1 MNEETEQRTAGYIT
15 LPFAV
20 LDGWVGQNAQYL
32 KWWTLLRREASWT
45 DKTVWYNHQQV
56 YLQARQVIVTVNSL
70 VKQWQVSKPTV
81 IHFLQR
87 LEHEKLIERQ
97 TDSRKTIITITPLGW
112 ADSEVKQEVT
122 PAVKVDHDV
131 DHQTYRQPLP
141 PIYNKEK
148 NIIASG
154 GARTREEEVANHDF
168 DEIISF
174 FNQQM
179 KGKGIQQ
186 VAIITSERRQ
196 AFERL
201 VSQTGVNKDTLK
213 QAIKNAAESD
223 FLNGKGPK
231 GWVASFD
238 WMMMPQNF
246 QKVLENNYRNKPVT
260 QQVQYGTTDGYQ
272 DPRRGVEASRTSS
285 YASGYDR
292 PIKKLAHF
300 LTDGGD
306 NRFMIVLDG
315 STATGKT
322 TLMTAMRQALRWLT
336 DHRLVSDDV
345 GLRILDA
352 TKICTLMD
360 SSRDWNELL
369 SWPSYLGIED
379 LGCEPA
385 EILRWGNPLYPVR
398 ELITE
403 RYKLRLPMVVSTN
416 LDSDQLREHLGLR
429 IVSRMNEMAFY
440 IHFENEDFR
449 KLAWYSHHPEAKN

>member
-1 MNEETEQRTAGYIT
+1 MSSEETEQRTAGYIT
-15 LPFAV
+15 LPLAV

-32 KWWTLLRREASWT
+32 KWWTQLRREASWT
-45 DKTVWYNHQQV
+45 DKTVWYNRQQV
-56 YLQARQVIVTVNSL
+56 YLLARQVIVTVNSL

-87 LEHEKLIERQ
+87 LESEKLIERQ

-112 ADSEVKQEVT
+112 ADSEVKQEV
-122 PAVKVDHDV
+122 ASVVKVEHDV
-131 DHQTYRQPLP
+131 DRQPYHQPLP
-141 PIYNKEK
+141 PIINNKEK

-201 VSQTGVNKDTLK
+201 MSQTGVNKDSVK

-238 WMMMPQNF
+238 WMMIPQNF
-246 QKVLENNYRNKPVT
+246 QKVLENNYRNKPVI

-292 PIKKLAHF
+292 PL
-300 LTDGGD
+300 
-306 NRFMIVLDG
+306 
-315 STATGKT
+315 
-322 TLMTAMRQALRWLT
+322 
-336 DHRLVSDDV
+336 
-345 GLRILDA
+345 
-352 TKICTLMD
+352 
-360 SSRDWNELL
+360 
-369 SWPSYLGIED
+369 
-379 LGCEPA
+379 
-385 EILRWGNPLYPVR
+385 
-398 ELITE
+398 
-403 RYKLRLPMVVSTN
+403 
-416 LDSDQLREHLGLR
+416 
-429 IVSRMNEMAFY
+429 
-440 IHFENEDFR
+440 
-449 KLAWYSHHPEAKN
+449 

>member
-15 LPFAV
+15 LPLAV

-32 KWWTLLRREASWT
+32 KWWTQLRREASWT

-112 ADSEVKQEVT
+112 ADSEVKPEVT
-122 PAVKVDHDV
+122 PAVKVDHQSY
-131 DHQTYRQPLP
+131 HQTYRQPLP
-141 PIYNKEK
+141 PIINNKEI

-154 GARTREEEVANHDF
+154 GARPREEEVANHDF

-201 VSQTGVNKDTLK
+201 MSQTGVNKDTLK

-246 QKVLENNYRNKPVT
+246 QKVLENNYRNKPVR

-292 PIKKLAHF
+292 PL
-300 LTDGGD
+300 
-306 NRFMIVLDG
+306 
-315 STATGKT
+315 
-322 TLMTAMRQALRWLT
+322 
-336 DHRLVSDDV
+336 
-345 GLRILDA
+345 
-352 TKICTLMD
+352 
-360 SSRDWNELL
+360 
-369 SWPSYLGIED
+369 
-379 LGCEPA
+379 
-385 EILRWGNPLYPVR
+385 
-398 ELITE
+398 
-403 RYKLRLPMVVSTN
+403 
-416 LDSDQLREHLGLR
+416 
-429 IVSRMNEMAFY
+429 
-440 IHFENEDFR
+440 
-449 KLAWYSHHPEAKN
+449 

>member
-1 MNEETEQRTAGYIT
+1 MSSEETEQRTAGYIT
-15 LPFAV
+15 LPLAV

-32 KWWTLLRREASWT
+32 KWWTQLRREASWT
-45 DKTVWYNHQQV
+45 GKTVWHNRQQV

-87 LEHEKLIERQ
+87 LESEKLIERQ

-112 ADSEVKQEVT
+112 ADSEVKQEV
-122 PAVKVDHDV
+122 ASVVKVEHDV
-131 DHQTYRQPLP
+131 DRQPYHQPLP
-141 PIYNKEK
+141 PIINNKEK

-201 VSQTGVNKDTLK
+201 MSQTGVNKDSVK

-238 WMMMPQNF
+238 WMMIPQNF

-292 PIKKLAHF
+292 PL
-300 LTDGGD
+300 
-306 NRFMIVLDG
+306 
-315 STATGKT
+315 
-322 TLMTAMRQALRWLT
+322 
-336 DHRLVSDDV
+336 
-345 GLRILDA
+345 
-352 TKICTLMD
+352 
-360 SSRDWNELL
+360 
-369 SWPSYLGIED
+369 
-379 LGCEPA
+379 
-385 EILRWGNPLYPVR
+385 
-398 ELITE
+398 
-403 RYKLRLPMVVSTN
+403 
-416 LDSDQLREHLGLR
+416 
-429 IVSRMNEMAFY
+429 
-440 IHFENEDFR
+440 
-449 KLAWYSHHPEAKN
+449 

>member
-15 LPFAV
+15 LPLAV

-32 KWWTLLRREASWT
+32 KWWTQLRREASWT

-87 LEHEKLIERQ
+87 LESEKLIERQ

-112 ADSEVKQEVT
+112 ADSEVKQEV
-122 PAVKVDHDV
+122 ASVVKVEHDV

-141 PIYNKEK
+141 PIINNKEK

-154 GARTREEEVANHDF
+154 GARTREEEVANNDF

-186 VAIITSERRQ
+186 VAIITLERRQ

-201 VSQTGVNKDTLK
+201 MSQTGVNKDTLK

-238 WMMMPQNF
+238 WMMIPQNF

-292 PIKKLAHF
+292 PL
-300 LTDGGD
+300 
-306 NRFMIVLDG
+306 
-315 STATGKT
+315 
-322 TLMTAMRQALRWLT
+322 
-336 DHRLVSDDV
+336 
-345 GLRILDA
+345 
-352 TKICTLMD
+352 
-360 SSRDWNELL
+360 
-369 SWPSYLGIED
+369 
-379 LGCEPA
+379 
-385 EILRWGNPLYPVR
+385 
-398 ELITE
+398 
-403 RYKLRLPMVVSTN
+403 
-416 LDSDQLREHLGLR
+416 
-429 IVSRMNEMAFY
+429 
-440 IHFENEDFR
+440 
-449 KLAWYSHHPEAKN
+449 

>member
-15 LPFAV
+15 LPLAV

-32 KWWTLLRREASWT
+32 KWWTQLRREASWT

-112 ADSEVKQEVT
+112 ADSEVKPEVT
-122 PAVKVDHDV
+122 PAVKVDHQSY
-131 DHQTYRQPLP
+131 HQSYHQPLP
-141 PIYNKEK
+141 PIINNKEK

-174 FNQQM
+174 FNEQM

-201 VSQTGVNKDTLK
+201 MSQTGVNKECVK
-213 QAIKNAAESD
+213 QAIKNASESD

-238 WMMMPQNF
+238 WMMVPQNF
-246 QKVLENNYRNKPVT
+246 QKVLENNYRNKPVI

-292 PIKKLAHF
+292 PL
-300 LTDGGD
+300 
-306 NRFMIVLDG
+306 
-315 STATGKT
+315 
-322 TLMTAMRQALRWLT
+322 
-336 DHRLVSDDV
+336 
-345 GLRILDA
+345 
-352 TKICTLMD
+352 
-360 SSRDWNELL
+360 
-369 SWPSYLGIED
+369 
-379 LGCEPA
+379 
-385 EILRWGNPLYPVR
+385 
-398 ELITE
+398 
-403 RYKLRLPMVVSTN
+403 
-416 LDSDQLREHLGLR
+416 
-429 IVSRMNEMAFY
+429 
-440 IHFENEDFR
+440 
-449 KLAWYSHHPEAKN
+449 

>member
-1 MNEETEQRTAGYIT
+1 MSSEETEQRTAGYIT
-15 LPFAV
+15 LPLAV

-32 KWWTLLRREASWT
+32 KWWTQLRREASWT
-45 DKTVWYNHQQV
+45 DKMVWYNHQQV

-87 LEHEKLIERQ
+87 LESEKLIERQ
-97 TDSRKTIITITPLGW
+97 IDSRKTIITITPLGW

-122 PAVKVDHDV
+122 PAVKVEHDV

-141 PIYNKEK
+141 PIINNKEI
-148 NIIASG
+148 NILASG
-154 GARTREEEVANHDF
+154 GARTREEEVANKDF

-201 VSQTGVNKDTLK
+201 MSQTGVNKECVK
-213 QAIKNAAESD
+213 QAIKNASESD

-292 PIKKLAHF
+292 PL
-300 LTDGGD
+300 
-306 NRFMIVLDG
+306 
-315 STATGKT
+315 
-322 TLMTAMRQALRWLT
+322 
-336 DHRLVSDDV
+336 
-345 GLRILDA
+345 
-352 TKICTLMD
+352 
-360 SSRDWNELL
+360 
-369 SWPSYLGIED
+369 
-379 LGCEPA
+379 
-385 EILRWGNPLYPVR
+385 
-398 ELITE
+398 
-403 RYKLRLPMVVSTN
+403 
-416 LDSDQLREHLGLR
+416 
-429 IVSRMNEMAFY
+429 
-440 IHFENEDFR
+440 
-449 KLAWYSHHPEAKN
+449 

>member
-1 MNEETEQRTAGYIT
+1 MNEETEQRTTGYIT
-15 LPFAV
+15 LPLAV

-32 KWWTLLRREASWT
+32 KWWTQLRREASWT

-87 LEHEKLIERQ
+87 LESEKLIERQ
-97 TDSRKTIITITPLGW
+97 TDTRKTIITITSLGW

-122 PAVKVDHDV
+122 PAVKVEHDV

-141 PIYNKEK
+141 PIINNKEK

-201 VSQTGVNKDTLK
+201 MSQTGVNKDTLK

-246 QKVLENNYRNKPVT
+246 QKVLENNYRNKPVI

-292 PIKKLAHF
+292 PL
-300 LTDGGD
+300 
-306 NRFMIVLDG
+306 
-315 STATGKT
+315 
-322 TLMTAMRQALRWLT
+322 
-336 DHRLVSDDV
+336 
-345 GLRILDA
+345 
-352 TKICTLMD
+352 
-360 SSRDWNELL
+360 
-369 SWPSYLGIED
+369 
-379 LGCEPA
+379 
-385 EILRWGNPLYPVR
+385 
-398 ELITE
+398 
-403 RYKLRLPMVVSTN
+403 
-416 LDSDQLREHLGLR
+416 
-429 IVSRMNEMAFY
+429 
-440 IHFENEDFR
+440 
-449 KLAWYSHHPEAKN
+449 

>member
-15 LPFAV
+15 LPLAV

-32 KWWTLLRREASWT
+32 KWWTQLRREASWT
-45 DKTVWYNHQQV
+45 GKTVWYNRQQV

-87 LEHEKLIERQ
+87 LESEKLIERQ

-112 ADSEVKQEVT
+112 ADSEVKSEVT
-122 PAVKVDHDV
+122 PVVKVDHDV
-131 DHQTYRQPLP
+131 DHQSYRQPLP
-141 PIYNKEK
+141 PIINNKEK

-154 GARTREEEVANHDF
+154 GARTREEVANRCEMEEVRCLKDNDKDSF
-168 DEIISF
+168 DEIVAY

-201 VSQTGVNKDTLK
+201 MSQTGVNKDTLK

-292 PIKKLAHF
+292 PL
-300 LTDGGD
+300 
-306 NRFMIVLDG
+306 
-315 STATGKT
+315 
-322 TLMTAMRQALRWLT
+322 
-336 DHRLVSDDV
+336 
-345 GLRILDA
+345 
-352 TKICTLMD
+352 
-360 SSRDWNELL
+360 
-369 SWPSYLGIED
+369 
-379 LGCEPA
+379 
-385 EILRWGNPLYPVR
+385 
-398 ELITE
+398 
-403 RYKLRLPMVVSTN
+403 
-416 LDSDQLREHLGLR
+416 
-429 IVSRMNEMAFY
+429 
-440 IHFENEDFR
+440 
-449 KLAWYSHHPEAKN
+449 

>member
-15 LPFAV
+15 LPLAV

-32 KWWTLLRREASWT
+32 KWWTQLRREASWT
-45 DKTVWYNHQQV
+45 DKTVWYNRQQV
-56 YLQARQVIVTVNSL
+56 YLQARQVTVTVNSL

-87 LEHEKLIERQ
+87 LESEKLIERQ

-112 ADSEVKQEVT
+112 ADSEVKQEV
-122 PAVKVDHDV
+122 ASVVKVDHDI
-131 DHQTYRQPLP
+131 DRQTYHQPLP
-141 PIYNKEK
+141 PIINNKEK

-179 KGKGIQQ
+179 KGKGIQP

-201 VSQTGVNKDTLK
+201 MSQTGVNKECVK
-213 QAIKNAAESD
+213 QAIKNASESD

-238 WMMMPQNF
+238 WMMIPQNF
-246 QKVLENNYRNKPVT
+246 QKVLENNYRNKPVI

-292 PIKKLAHF
+292 PL
-300 LTDGGD
+300 
-306 NRFMIVLDG
+306 
-315 STATGKT
+315 
-322 TLMTAMRQALRWLT
+322 
-336 DHRLVSDDV
+336 
-345 GLRILDA
+345 
-352 TKICTLMD
+352 
-360 SSRDWNELL
+360 
-369 SWPSYLGIED
+369 
-379 LGCEPA
+379 
-385 EILRWGNPLYPVR
+385 
-398 ELITE
+398 
-403 RYKLRLPMVVSTN
+403 
-416 LDSDQLREHLGLR
+416 
-429 IVSRMNEMAFY
+429 
-440 IHFENEDFR
+440 
-449 KLAWYSHHPEAKN
+449 

>member
-15 LPFAV
+15 LPLAV

-32 KWWTLLRREASWT
+32 KWWTQLRREASWT

-87 LEHEKLIERQ
+87 LESEKLIERQ
-97 TDSRKTIITITPLGW
+97 ADSRKTIITITPLGW
-112 ADSEVKQEVT
+112 ADSEVKQEVA
-122 PAVKVDHDV
+122 PVVKVDHDA
-131 DHQTYRQPLP
+131 DHQSYHQPLP
-141 PIYNKEK
+141 PIINNKEK

-154 GARTREEEVANHDF
+154 GARTREEEVANKDF

-246 QKVLENNYRNKPVT
+246 QKVLENNYRNKPVI

-292 PIKKLAHF
+292 PL
-300 LTDGGD
+300 
-306 NRFMIVLDG
+306 
-315 STATGKT
+315 
-322 TLMTAMRQALRWLT
+322 
-336 DHRLVSDDV
+336 
-345 GLRILDA
+345 
-352 TKICTLMD
+352 
-360 SSRDWNELL
+360 
-369 SWPSYLGIED
+369 
-379 LGCEPA
+379 
-385 EILRWGNPLYPVR
+385 
-398 ELITE
+398 
-403 RYKLRLPMVVSTN
+403 
-416 LDSDQLREHLGLR
+416 
-429 IVSRMNEMAFY
+429 
-440 IHFENEDFR
+440 
-449 KLAWYSHHPEAKN
+449 

>member
-15 LPFAV
+15 LPLAV

-32 KWWTLLRREASWT
+32 KWWTQLRREASWT

-87 LEHEKLIERQ
+87 LESEKLIERQ
-97 TDSRKTIITITPLGW
+97 TDTRKTIITITSLGW

-122 PAVKVDHDV
+122 PAVKVEHDV
-131 DHQTYRQPLP
+131 DHQSYRQPLP
-141 PIYNKEK
+141 PIINNKEI
-148 NIIASG
+148 NILASG
-154 GARTREEEVANHDF
+154 GARTREEEVANKDF

-196 AFERL
+196 AFDRL

-246 QKVLENNYRNKPVT
+246 QKVLENNYRNKPVI

-272 DPRRGVEASRTSS
+272 DSRRGVEASRTSS

-292 PIKKLAHF
+292 PL
-300 LTDGGD
+300 
-306 NRFMIVLDG
+306 
-315 STATGKT
+315 
-322 TLMTAMRQALRWLT
+322 
-336 DHRLVSDDV
+336 
-345 GLRILDA
+345 
-352 TKICTLMD
+352 
-360 SSRDWNELL
+360 
-369 SWPSYLGIED
+369 
-379 LGCEPA
+379 
-385 EILRWGNPLYPVR
+385 
-398 ELITE
+398 
-403 RYKLRLPMVVSTN
+403 
-416 LDSDQLREHLGLR
+416 
-429 IVSRMNEMAFY
+429 
-440 IHFENEDFR
+440 
-449 KLAWYSHHPEAKN
+449 

>member
-1 MNEETEQRTAGYIT
+1 MSSEETEQRTAGYIT
-15 LPFAV
+15 LPLAV
-20 LDGWVGQNAQYL
+20 LDGWVGQSAQYL
-32 KWWTLLRREASWT
+32 KWWTQLRREASWT
-45 DKTVWYNHQQV
+45 GKTVWHNRQQV

-87 LEHEKLIERQ
+87 LESEKLIERQ

-112 ADSEVKQEVT
+112 ADSEVKQEVA
-122 PAVKVDHDV
+122 PVVKVDHDV
-131 DHQTYRQPLP
+131 DHQSYHQPLP
-141 PIYNKEK
+141 PIINNKEK
-148 NIIASG
+148 NIIACG
-154 GARTREEEVANHDF
+154 GARTREEVANHDF

-174 FNQQM
+174 FNEQM
-179 KGKGIQQ
+179 KDKGIQQ

-201 VSQTGVNKDTLK
+201 MSQTGVNKDMLK

-292 PIKKLAHF
+292 PL
-300 LTDGGD
+300 
-306 NRFMIVLDG
+306 
-315 STATGKT
+315 
-322 TLMTAMRQALRWLT
+322 
-336 DHRLVSDDV
+336 
-345 GLRILDA
+345 
-352 TKICTLMD
+352 
-360 SSRDWNELL
+360 
-369 SWPSYLGIED
+369 
-379 LGCEPA
+379 
-385 EILRWGNPLYPVR
+385 
-398 ELITE
+398 
-403 RYKLRLPMVVSTN
+403 
-416 LDSDQLREHLGLR
+416 
-429 IVSRMNEMAFY
+429 
-440 IHFENEDFR
+440 
-449 KLAWYSHHPEAKN
+449 

>member
-15 LPFAV
+15 LPLAV

-32 KWWTLLRREASWT
+32 KWWTQLRREASWT

-87 LEHEKLIERQ
+87 LESEKLIERQ

-112 ADSEVKQEVT
+112 ADSEVKQEV
-122 PAVKVDHDV
+122 ASVVKVEHDV
-131 DHQTYRQPLP
+131 DRQPYHQPLP
-141 PIYNKEK
+141 PIINNKEK

-201 VSQTGVNKDTLK
+201 MSQTGVNKDTLK

-238 WMMMPQNF
+238 WMMIPQNF
-246 QKVLENNYRNKPVT
+246 QKVLENNYRNKPVR

-292 PIKKLAHF
+292 PL
-300 LTDGGD
+300 
-306 NRFMIVLDG
+306 
-315 STATGKT
+315 
-322 TLMTAMRQALRWLT
+322 
-336 DHRLVSDDV
+336 
-345 GLRILDA
+345 
-352 TKICTLMD
+352 
-360 SSRDWNELL
+360 
-369 SWPSYLGIED
+369 
-379 LGCEPA
+379 
-385 EILRWGNPLYPVR
+385 
-398 ELITE
+398 
-403 RYKLRLPMVVSTN
+403 
-416 LDSDQLREHLGLR
+416 
-429 IVSRMNEMAFY
+429 
-440 IHFENEDFR
+440 
-449 KLAWYSHHPEAKN
+449 

>member
-15 LPFAV
+15 LPLAV

-32 KWWTLLRREASWT
+32 KWWTQLRREASWT

-87 LEHEKLIERQ
+87 LESEKLIERQ
-97 TDSRKTIITITPLGW
+97 TDTRKTIITITSLGW

-122 PAVKVDHDV
+122 PAVKVEHDV

-141 PIYNKEK
+141 PIINNKEI
-148 NIIASG
+148 NILASG
-154 GARTREEEVANHDF
+154 GARTREEEVANKDF

-196 AFERL
+196 AFDRL

-238 WMMMPQNF
+238 WMMVPQNF
-246 QKVLENNYRNKPVT
+246 QKVLENNYRNKPVI

-292 PIKKLAHF
+292 PL
-300 LTDGGD
+300 
-306 NRFMIVLDG
+306 
-315 STATGKT
+315 
-322 TLMTAMRQALRWLT
+322 
-336 DHRLVSDDV
+336 
-345 GLRILDA
+345 
-352 TKICTLMD
+352 
-360 SSRDWNELL
+360 
-369 SWPSYLGIED
+369 
-379 LGCEPA
+379 
-385 EILRWGNPLYPVR
+385 
-398 ELITE
+398 
-403 RYKLRLPMVVSTN
+403 
-416 LDSDQLREHLGLR
+416 
-429 IVSRMNEMAFY
+429 
-440 IHFENEDFR
+440 
-449 KLAWYSHHPEAKN
+449 

>member
-1 MNEETEQRTAGYIT
+1 MSSEETEQRTAGYIT
-15 LPFAV
+15 LPLAV

-32 KWWTLLRREASWT
+32 KWWTQLRREASWT
-45 DKTVWYNHQQV
+45 DKTVWYNRQQV
-56 YLQARQVIVTVNSL
+56 YLLARQVIVTVNSL

-87 LEHEKLIERQ
+87 LESEKLIERQ

-112 ADSEVKQEVT
+112 ADSEVKQEV
-122 PAVKVDHDV
+122 ASVVKVEHDV
-131 DHQTYRQPLP
+131 DRQPYHQPLP
-141 PIYNKEK
+141 PIINNKEK

-201 VSQTGVNKDTLK
+201 MSQTGVNKDSVK

-238 WMMMPQNF
+238 WMMIPQNF
-246 QKVLENNYRNKPVT
+246 QKVLENNYRNKPVI

-285 YASGYDR
+285 YASGYGR
-292 PIKKLAHF
+292 PL
-300 LTDGGD
+300 
-306 NRFMIVLDG
+306 
-315 STATGKT
+315 
-322 TLMTAMRQALRWLT
+322 
-336 DHRLVSDDV
+336 
-345 GLRILDA
+345 
-352 TKICTLMD
+352 
-360 SSRDWNELL
+360 
-369 SWPSYLGIED
+369 
-379 LGCEPA
+379 
-385 EILRWGNPLYPVR
+385 
-398 ELITE
+398 
-403 RYKLRLPMVVSTN
+403 
-416 LDSDQLREHLGLR
+416 
-429 IVSRMNEMAFY
+429 
-440 IHFENEDFR
+440 
-449 KLAWYSHHPEAKN
+449 

>member
-15 LPFAV
+15 LPLAV

-32 KWWTLLRREASWT
+32 KWWTQLRREASWT
-45 DKTVWYNHQQV
+45 DKTVWYNRQQV

-112 ADSEVKQEVT
+112 ADSEVKPEVT
-122 PAVKVDHDV
+122 PAVKVDHQSY
-131 DHQTYRQPLP
+131 HQTYRQPLP
-141 PIYNKEK
+141 PIINNKEK

-154 GARTREEEVANHDF
+154 GARTREEEKVANHDF

-196 AFERL
+196 AIERL

-238 WMMMPQNF
+238 WMMIPQNF

-292 PIKKLAHF
+292 PL
-300 LTDGGD
+300 
-306 NRFMIVLDG
+306 
-315 STATGKT
+315 
-322 TLMTAMRQALRWLT
+322 
-336 DHRLVSDDV
+336 
-345 GLRILDA
+345 
-352 TKICTLMD
+352 
-360 SSRDWNELL
+360 
-369 SWPSYLGIED
+369 
-379 LGCEPA
+379 
-385 EILRWGNPLYPVR
+385 
-398 ELITE
+398 
-403 RYKLRLPMVVSTN
+403 
-416 LDSDQLREHLGLR
+416 
-429 IVSRMNEMAFY
+429 
-440 IHFENEDFR
+440 
-449 KLAWYSHHPEAKN
+449 

>member
-1 MNEETEQRTAGYIT
+1 MIIMSSEETEQRTAGYIT
-15 LPFAV
+15 LPLAV

-32 KWWTLLRREASWT
+32 KWWTQLRREASWT
-45 DKTVWYNHQQV
+45 DETVWYNRQQV

-87 LEHEKLIERQ
+87 LESEKLIERQ

-112 ADSEVKQEVT
+112 ADSEVKQEVA
-122 PAVKVDHDV
+122 PVVKVDHDV
-131 DHQTYRQPLP
+131 DRQPYRQPLP
-141 PIYNKEK
+141 PIINNKEI
-148 NIIASG
+148 NILASG
-154 GARTREEEVANHDF
+154 GARTREEEVTNKDF

-196 AFERL
+196 AFDRL
-201 VSQTGVNKDTLK
+201 VSQTGVNKDSVK

-246 QKVLENNYRNKPVT
+246 QKVLENNYRNKPVI

-292 PIKKLAHF
+292 PL
-300 LTDGGD
+300 
-306 NRFMIVLDG
+306 
-315 STATGKT
+315 
-322 TLMTAMRQALRWLT
+322 
-336 DHRLVSDDV
+336 
-345 GLRILDA
+345 
-352 TKICTLMD
+352 
-360 SSRDWNELL
+360 
-369 SWPSYLGIED
+369 
-379 LGCEPA
+379 
-385 EILRWGNPLYPVR
+385 
-398 ELITE
+398 
-403 RYKLRLPMVVSTN
+403 
-416 LDSDQLREHLGLR
+416 
-429 IVSRMNEMAFY
+429 
-440 IHFENEDFR
+440 
-449 KLAWYSHHPEAKN
+449 

>member
-15 LPFAV
+15 LPLAV

-32 KWWTLLRREASWT
+32 KWWTQLRREASWT

-112 ADSEVKQEVT
+112 ADSEVKPEVT
-122 PAVKVDHDV
+122 PAVKVDHQSY
-131 DHQTYRQPLP
+131 HQTYRQPLP
-141 PIYNKEK
+141 PIINNKEK

-179 KGKGIQQ
+179 KGKGIQP

-201 VSQTGVNKDTLK
+201 MSQTGVNKECVK
-213 QAIKNAAESD
+213 QAIKNASESD

-238 WMMMPQNF
+238 WMMIPQNF
-246 QKVLENNYRNKPVT
+246 QKVLENNYRNKPVR

-292 PIKKLAHF
+292 PL
-300 LTDGGD
+300 
-306 NRFMIVLDG
+306 
-315 STATGKT
+315 
-322 TLMTAMRQALRWLT
+322 
-336 DHRLVSDDV
+336 
-345 GLRILDA
+345 
-352 TKICTLMD
+352 
-360 SSRDWNELL
+360 
-369 SWPSYLGIED
+369 
-379 LGCEPA
+379 
-385 EILRWGNPLYPVR
+385 
-398 ELITE
+398 
-403 RYKLRLPMVVSTN
+403 
-416 LDSDQLREHLGLR
+416 
-429 IVSRMNEMAFY
+429 
-440 IHFENEDFR
+440 
-449 KLAWYSHHPEAKN
+449 

>member
-15 LPFAV
+15 LPLAV

-32 KWWTLLRREASWT
+32 KWWTQLRREASWT
-45 DKTVWYNHQQV
+45 DKTVWYNRQQV
-56 YLQARQVIVTVNSL
+56 YLQARQVIVTVNLL

-87 LEHEKLIERQ
+87 LESEKLIERQ

-112 ADSEVKQEVT
+112 ADSEVKSEVT
-122 PAVKVDHDV
+122 PVVKVDHDV
-131 DHQTYRQPLP
+131 DHQSYRQPLP
-141 PIYNKEK
+141 PIINNKEK

-154 GARTREEEVANHDF
+154 GARTREEVANHDF

-292 PIKKLAHF
+292 PL
-300 LTDGGD
+300 
-306 NRFMIVLDG
+306 
-315 STATGKT
+315 
-322 TLMTAMRQALRWLT
+322 
-336 DHRLVSDDV
+336 
-345 GLRILDA
+345 
-352 TKICTLMD
+352 
-360 SSRDWNELL
+360 
-369 SWPSYLGIED
+369 
-379 LGCEPA
+379 
-385 EILRWGNPLYPVR
+385 
-398 ELITE
+398 
-403 RYKLRLPMVVSTN
+403 
-416 LDSDQLREHLGLR
+416 
-429 IVSRMNEMAFY
+429 
-440 IHFENEDFR
+440 
-449 KLAWYSHHPEAKN
+449 

>member
-15 LPFAV
+15 VTLAV

-32 KWWTLLRREASWT
+32 KWWTQLRREASWT

-56 YLQARQVIVTVNSL
+56 YLQARQVIVTVSSL

-87 LEHEKLIERQ
+87 LESEKLIERQ

-112 ADSEVKQEVT
+112 ADSEVKQEV
-122 PAVKVDHDV
+122 ASVVKVDHDI
-131 DHQTYRQPLP
+131 DRQTYHQPLP
-141 PIYNKEK
+141 PIINNKEK

-186 VAIITSERRQ
+186 VAIITLERRQ

-201 VSQTGVNKDTLK
+201 MSQTGVNKDTLK

-246 QKVLENNYRNKPVT
+246 QKVLENNYRNKPVI

-292 PIKKLAHF
+292 PL
-300 LTDGGD
+300 
-306 NRFMIVLDG
+306 
-315 STATGKT
+315 
-322 TLMTAMRQALRWLT
+322 
-336 DHRLVSDDV
+336 
-345 GLRILDA
+345 
-352 TKICTLMD
+352 
-360 SSRDWNELL
+360 
-369 SWPSYLGIED
+369 
-379 LGCEPA
+379 
-385 EILRWGNPLYPVR
+385 
-398 ELITE
+398 
-403 RYKLRLPMVVSTN
+403 
-416 LDSDQLREHLGLR
+416 
-429 IVSRMNEMAFY
+429 
-440 IHFENEDFR
+440 
-449 KLAWYSHHPEAKN
+449 

>member
-15 LPFAV
+15 LPLAV

-32 KWWTLLRREASWT
+32 KWWTQLRREASWT

-87 LEHEKLIERQ
+87 LESEKLIERQ

-112 ADSEVKQEVT
+112 ADSEGKQEVA
-122 PAVKVDHDV
+122 PVVKVDHDV
-131 DHQTYRQPLP
+131 DRQTYHQPLP
-141 PIYNKEK
+141 PIINNKEK

-154 GARTREEEVANHDF
+154 GARPREEEVANHDF

-238 WMMMPQNF
+238 WIMMPQNF

-292 PIKKLAHF
+292 PL
-300 LTDGGD
+300 
-306 NRFMIVLDG
+306 
-315 STATGKT
+315 
-322 TLMTAMRQALRWLT
+322 
-336 DHRLVSDDV
+336 
-345 GLRILDA
+345 
-352 TKICTLMD
+352 
-360 SSRDWNELL
+360 
-369 SWPSYLGIED
+369 
-379 LGCEPA
+379 
-385 EILRWGNPLYPVR
+385 
-398 ELITE
+398 
-403 RYKLRLPMVVSTN
+403 
-416 LDSDQLREHLGLR
+416 
-429 IVSRMNEMAFY
+429 
-440 IHFENEDFR
+440 
-449 KLAWYSHHPEAKN
+449 

>member
-1 MNEETEQRTAGYIT
+1 MSSEETEQRTAGYIT
-15 LPFAV
+15 LPLAV

-32 KWWTLLRREASWT
+32 KWWTQLRREASWT
-45 DKTVWYNHQQV
+45 GKTVWHNRQQV

-87 LEHEKLIERQ
+87 LESEKLIERQ

-112 ADSEVKQEVT
+112 ADSEVKQEV
-122 PAVKVDHDV
+122 ASVVKVDHDV
-131 DHQTYRQPLP
+131 DHQSYHQPLP
-141 PIYNKEK
+141 PIINNKEK
-148 NIIASG
+148 NNIASG

-292 PIKKLAHF
+292 PL
-300 LTDGGD
+300 
-306 NRFMIVLDG
+306 
-315 STATGKT
+315 
-322 TLMTAMRQALRWLT
+322 
-336 DHRLVSDDV
+336 
-345 GLRILDA
+345 
-352 TKICTLMD
+352 
-360 SSRDWNELL
+360 
-369 SWPSYLGIED
+369 
-379 LGCEPA
+379 
-385 EILRWGNPLYPVR
+385 
-398 ELITE
+398 
-403 RYKLRLPMVVSTN
+403 
-416 LDSDQLREHLGLR
+416 
-429 IVSRMNEMAFY
+429 
-440 IHFENEDFR
+440 
-449 KLAWYSHHPEAKN
+449 

>member
-15 LPFAV
+15 LPLAV

-32 KWWTLLRREASWT
+32 KWWTQLRREASWT
-45 DKTVWYNHQQV
+45 GKTVWHNRQQV

-87 LEHEKLIERQ
+87 LESEKLIERQ

-112 ADSEVKQEVT
+112 ADSEVKQEVA
-122 PAVKVDHDV
+122 PVVKVDHDV
-131 DHQTYRQPLP
+131 DHQSYHQPLP
-141 PIYNKEK
+141 PIINNKEI

-174 FNQQM
+174 FNVQM

-196 AFERL
+196 AFDRL

-246 QKVLENNYRNKPVT
+246 QKVLENNYRNKQVT

-292 PIKKLAHF
+292 PL
-300 LTDGGD
+300 
-306 NRFMIVLDG
+306 
-315 STATGKT
+315 
-322 TLMTAMRQALRWLT
+322 
-336 DHRLVSDDV
+336 
-345 GLRILDA
+345 
-352 TKICTLMD
+352 
-360 SSRDWNELL
+360 
-369 SWPSYLGIED
+369 
-379 LGCEPA
+379 
-385 EILRWGNPLYPVR
+385 
-398 ELITE
+398 
-403 RYKLRLPMVVSTN
+403 
-416 LDSDQLREHLGLR
+416 
-429 IVSRMNEMAFY
+429 
-440 IHFENEDFR
+440 
-449 KLAWYSHHPEAKN
+449 

>member
-15 LPFAV
+15 LPLAV

-32 KWWTLLRREASWT
+32 KWWTQLRREASWT

-87 LEHEKLIERQ
+87 LESEKLIERQ

-112 ADSEVKQEVT
+112 ADSEVKQEVA

-141 PIYNKEK
+141 PIINNKEK

-213 QAIKNAAESD
+213 QAIRNAAESD

-238 WMMMPQNF
+238 WMMIPQNF

-292 PIKKLAHF
+292 PL
-300 LTDGGD
+300 
-306 NRFMIVLDG
+306 
-315 STATGKT
+315 
-322 TLMTAMRQALRWLT
+322 
-336 DHRLVSDDV
+336 
-345 GLRILDA
+345 
-352 TKICTLMD
+352 
-360 SSRDWNELL
+360 
-369 SWPSYLGIED
+369 
-379 LGCEPA
+379 
-385 EILRWGNPLYPVR
+385 
-398 ELITE
+398 
-403 RYKLRLPMVVSTN
+403 
-416 LDSDQLREHLGLR
+416 
-429 IVSRMNEMAFY
+429 
-440 IHFENEDFR
+440 
-449 KLAWYSHHPEAKN
+449 

>member
-15 LPFAV
+15 LPLAV

-32 KWWTLLRREASWT
+32 KWWTQLRREASWT
-45 DKTVWYNHQQV
+45 DKTVWYNSQQV

-70 VKQWQVSKPTV
+70 VKRWKVSKPTV
-81 IHFLQR
+81 INFLQR
-87 LEHEKLIERQ
+87 LEHDKLIERQ
-97 TDSRKTIITITPLGW
+97 TDSRKTVITITPLGW
-112 ADSEVKQEVT
+112 ADSEVKSEVT
-122 PAVKVDHDV
+122 SAVKVDHDV
-131 DHQTYRQPLP
+131 DRQTYRQPLP
-141 PIYNKEK
+141 PIINNKEK

-174 FNQQM
+174 FNEQM

-201 VSQTGVNKDTLK
+201 MSQTGVNKDTLK

-292 PIKKLAHF
+292 PL
-300 LTDGGD
+300 
-306 NRFMIVLDG
+306 
-315 STATGKT
+315 
-322 TLMTAMRQALRWLT
+322 
-336 DHRLVSDDV
+336 
-345 GLRILDA
+345 
-352 TKICTLMD
+352 
-360 SSRDWNELL
+360 
-369 SWPSYLGIED
+369 
-379 LGCEPA
+379 
-385 EILRWGNPLYPVR
+385 
-398 ELITE
+398 
-403 RYKLRLPMVVSTN
+403 
-416 LDSDQLREHLGLR
+416 
-429 IVSRMNEMAFY
+429 
-440 IHFENEDFR
+440 
-449 KLAWYSHHPEAKN
+449 

>member
-1 MNEETEQRTAGYIT
+1 MNEETEQRAAGYIT
-15 LPFAV
+15 LPLAV

-32 KWWTLLRREASWT
+32 KWWTQLRREASWT
-45 DKTVWYNHQQV
+45 GKNVWYNHQQV

-97 TDSRKTIITITPLGW
+97 ADSRKTIITITPLGW
-112 ADSEVKQEVT
+112 ADSEVKQEVA
-122 PAVKVDHDV
+122 PVVKVDHDV
-131 DHQTYRQPLP
+131 DHQSYRQPLP
-141 PIYNKEK
+141 PIINNKEK

-154 GARTREEEVANHDF
+154 GARTREEVANHDF

-238 WMMMPQNF
+238 WMMVPQNF
-246 QKVLENNYRNKPVT
+246 QKVLENNYRNKQVT

-292 PIKKLAHF
+292 PL
-300 LTDGGD
+300 
-306 NRFMIVLDG
+306 
-315 STATGKT
+315 
-322 TLMTAMRQALRWLT
+322 
-336 DHRLVSDDV
+336 
-345 GLRILDA
+345 
-352 TKICTLMD
+352 
-360 SSRDWNELL
+360 
-369 SWPSYLGIED
+369 
-379 LGCEPA
+379 
-385 EILRWGNPLYPVR
+385 
-398 ELITE
+398 
-403 RYKLRLPMVVSTN
+403 
-416 LDSDQLREHLGLR
+416 
-429 IVSRMNEMAFY
+429 
-440 IHFENEDFR
+440 
-449 KLAWYSHHPEAKN
+449 

>member
-15 LPFAV
+15 LPLAV

-32 KWWTLLRREASWT
+32 KWWTQLRREASWT

-87 LEHEKLIERQ
+87 LESEKLIERQ
-97 TDSRKTIITITPLGW
+97 TDTRKTIITITPLGW

-131 DHQTYRQPLP
+131 DHQSYHQPLP
-141 PIYNKEK
+141 PIINNKEK

-201 VSQTGVNKDTLK
+201 MSQTGVNKDSVK

-238 WMMMPQNF
+238 WMMIPQNF

-292 PIKKLAHF
+292 PL
-300 LTDGGD
+300 
-306 NRFMIVLDG
+306 
-315 STATGKT
+315 
-322 TLMTAMRQALRWLT
+322 
-336 DHRLVSDDV
+336 
-345 GLRILDA
+345 
-352 TKICTLMD
+352 
-360 SSRDWNELL
+360 
-369 SWPSYLGIED
+369 
-379 LGCEPA
+379 
-385 EILRWGNPLYPVR
+385 
-398 ELITE
+398 
-403 RYKLRLPMVVSTN
+403 
-416 LDSDQLREHLGLR
+416 
-429 IVSRMNEMAFY
+429 
-440 IHFENEDFR
+440 
-449 KLAWYSHHPEAKN
+449 

>member
-1 MNEETEQRTAGYIT
+1 MGDIETEQRTAGYIT
-15 LPFAV
+15 LPLAM

-32 KWWTLLRREASWT
+32 KWWTQLRREASWT
-45 DKTVWYNHQQV
+45 GKTVWYNRQQV

-87 LEHEKLIERQ
+87 LESEKLIERQ

-112 ADSEVKQEVT
+112 ADSEVKQEVA
-122 PAVKVDHDV
+122 PVVKVDHDV

-141 PIYNKEK
+141 PIINNKEK

-196 AFERL
+196 AFDRL

-238 WMMMPQNF
+238 WMMIPQNF

-292 PIKKLAHF
+292 PL
-300 LTDGGD
+300 
-306 NRFMIVLDG
+306 
-315 STATGKT
+315 
-322 TLMTAMRQALRWLT
+322 
-336 DHRLVSDDV
+336 
-345 GLRILDA
+345 
-352 TKICTLMD
+352 
-360 SSRDWNELL
+360 
-369 SWPSYLGIED
+369 
-379 LGCEPA
+379 
-385 EILRWGNPLYPVR
+385 
-398 ELITE
+398 
-403 RYKLRLPMVVSTN
+403 
-416 LDSDQLREHLGLR
+416 
-429 IVSRMNEMAFY
+429 
-440 IHFENEDFR
+440 
-449 KLAWYSHHPEAKN
+449 

>member
-15 LPFAV
+15 LPLAV

-32 KWWTLLRREASWT
+32 KWWTQLRREASWT
-45 DKTVWYNHQQV
+45 DKTVWYNRQQV

-87 LEHEKLIERQ
+87 LESEKLIERQ

-112 ADSEVKQEVT
+112 ADSEVKQEV
-122 PAVKVDHDV
+122 ASVVKVEHDV

-141 PIYNKEK
+141 PIINNKEK

-292 PIKKLAHF
+292 PL
-300 LTDGGD
+300 
-306 NRFMIVLDG
+306 
-315 STATGKT
+315 
-322 TLMTAMRQALRWLT
+322 
-336 DHRLVSDDV
+336 
-345 GLRILDA
+345 
-352 TKICTLMD
+352 
-360 SSRDWNELL
+360 
-369 SWPSYLGIED
+369 
-379 LGCEPA
+379 
-385 EILRWGNPLYPVR
+385 
-398 ELITE
+398 
-403 RYKLRLPMVVSTN
+403 
-416 LDSDQLREHLGLR
+416 
-429 IVSRMNEMAFY
+429 
-440 IHFENEDFR
+440 
-449 KLAWYSHHPEAKN
+449 

>member
-15 LPFAV
+15 LPLAV

-32 KWWTLLRREASWT
+32 KWWTQLRREASWT

-87 LEHEKLIERQ
+87 LESEKLIERQ
-97 TDSRKTIITITPLGW
+97 TDSRKTIITITSLGW
-112 ADSEVKQEVT
+112 ADSEVNQEVA
-122 PAVKVDHDV
+122 PVVNV

-141 PIYNKEK
+141 PIINNKEK

-154 GARTREEEVANHDF
+154 GARTREEVVANRCEMEEVRCLKDNDKDSF
-168 DEIISF
+168 DEIVAY

-201 VSQTGVNKDTLK
+201 MSQTGVNKDTLK

-238 WMMMPQNF
+238 WMMIPQNF
-246 QKVLENNYRNKPVT
+246 QKVLENNYRNKPVI

-292 PIKKLAHF
+292 PL
-300 LTDGGD
+300 
-306 NRFMIVLDG
+306 
-315 STATGKT
+315 
-322 TLMTAMRQALRWLT
+322 
-336 DHRLVSDDV
+336 
-345 GLRILDA
+345 
-352 TKICTLMD
+352 
-360 SSRDWNELL
+360 
-369 SWPSYLGIED
+369 
-379 LGCEPA
+379 
-385 EILRWGNPLYPVR
+385 
-398 ELITE
+398 
-403 RYKLRLPMVVSTN
+403 
-416 LDSDQLREHLGLR
+416 
-429 IVSRMNEMAFY
+429 
-440 IHFENEDFR
+440 
-449 KLAWYSHHPEAKN
+449 

>member
-1 MNEETEQRTAGYIT
+1 MSSEETEQRTAGYIT
-15 LPFAV
+15 LPLAV

-32 KWWTLLRREASWT
+32 KWWTQLRREASWT
-45 DKTVWYNHQQV
+45 GKTVWYNRQQV

-87 LEHEKLIERQ
+87 LESEKLIERQ

-112 ADSEVKQEVT
+112 ADSEVKQEVA
-122 PAVKVDHDV
+122 PVVKVDHDV
-131 DHQTYRQPLP
+131 DRQSYRQPLP
-141 PIYNKEK
+141 PIINNKEK

-154 GARTREEEVANHDF
+154 GARAREEEVANHDF

-174 FNQQM
+174 FNEQM

-292 PIKKLAHF
+292 PL
-300 LTDGGD
+300 
-306 NRFMIVLDG
+306 
-315 STATGKT
+315 
-322 TLMTAMRQALRWLT
+322 
-336 DHRLVSDDV
+336 
-345 GLRILDA
+345 
-352 TKICTLMD
+352 
-360 SSRDWNELL
+360 
-369 SWPSYLGIED
+369 
-379 LGCEPA
+379 
-385 EILRWGNPLYPVR
+385 
-398 ELITE
+398 
-403 RYKLRLPMVVSTN
+403 
-416 LDSDQLREHLGLR
+416 
-429 IVSRMNEMAFY
+429 
-440 IHFENEDFR
+440 
-449 KLAWYSHHPEAKN
+449 

>member
-1 MNEETEQRTAGYIT
+1 MSSEETEQRTAGYIT
-15 LPFAV
+15 LPLAV

-32 KWWTLLRREASWT
+32 KWWTQLRREASWT
-45 DKTVWYNHQQV
+45 DKTVWFNHQQV

-87 LEHEKLIERQ
+87 LESEKLIERQ
-97 TDSRKTIITITPLGW
+97 TDTRKTIITITPLGW

-131 DHQTYRQPLP
+131 DHQSYHQPLP
-141 PIYNKEK
+141 PIINNKEK

-154 GARTREEEVANHDF
+154 GARTREEEVANKDF

-174 FNQQM
+174 FNEQM

-201 VSQTGVNKDTLK
+201 MSQTGVNKECVK
-213 QAIKNAAESD
+213 QAIKNASESD

-292 PIKKLAHF
+292 PL
-300 LTDGGD
+300 
-306 NRFMIVLDG
+306 
-315 STATGKT
+315 
-322 TLMTAMRQALRWLT
+322 
-336 DHRLVSDDV
+336 
-345 GLRILDA
+345 
-352 TKICTLMD
+352 
-360 SSRDWNELL
+360 
-369 SWPSYLGIED
+369 
-379 LGCEPA
+379 
-385 EILRWGNPLYPVR
+385 
-398 ELITE
+398 
-403 RYKLRLPMVVSTN
+403 
-416 LDSDQLREHLGLR
+416 
-429 IVSRMNEMAFY
+429 
-440 IHFENEDFR
+440 
-449 KLAWYSHHPEAKN
+449 

>member
-15 LPFAV
+15 LPLAV

-32 KWWTLLRREASWT
+32 KWWTQLRREASWT

-56 YLQARQVIVTVNSL
+56 YLQARQVIVTVSSL

-87 LEHEKLIERQ
+87 LESEKLIERQ

-112 ADSEVKQEVT
+112 ADSEVKQEV
-122 PAVKVDHDV
+122 ASVVKVDHDV

-141 PIYNKEK
+141 PIINNKEK

-201 VSQTGVNKDTLK
+201 MSQTGVNKDSVK
-213 QAIKNAAESD
+213 QAIKNASDSD

-238 WMMMPQNF
+238 WMMIPQNF

-292 PIKKLAHF
+292 PL
-300 LTDGGD
+300 
-306 NRFMIVLDG
+306 
-315 STATGKT
+315 
-322 TLMTAMRQALRWLT
+322 
-336 DHRLVSDDV
+336 
-345 GLRILDA
+345 
-352 TKICTLMD
+352 
-360 SSRDWNELL
+360 
-369 SWPSYLGIED
+369 
-379 LGCEPA
+379 
-385 EILRWGNPLYPVR
+385 
-398 ELITE
+398 
-403 RYKLRLPMVVSTN
+403 
-416 LDSDQLREHLGLR
+416 
-429 IVSRMNEMAFY
+429 
-440 IHFENEDFR
+440 
-449 KLAWYSHHPEAKN
+449 